1 MDILYQII
9 GVFLSLW
16 WLWLPVA
23 LFASFIELWTKYL
36 KIQAVKKIN
45 WILLE
50 VKVPRDVQRTP
61 KSMEQ
66 IFAGFHGVQ
75 AKIKFWDK
83 YWKGKVQEWFS
94 LEIAGIDGGV
104 YFFVRTPEQYRNLVE
119 AQIYAQYP
127 GAEIHETLDY
137 AGPLANKVPSKNF
150 DIAGVELVLVK
161 DDFYPLRTYPT
172 FEEKEEERRV
182 DPMAA
187 FLEILSKLKP
197 GENIFVQYVVKPLS
211 LDEEKKIKE
220 AAQAQI
226 DKMHGRKK
234 DAKKGFFG
242 NFTDEAAEFM
252 IHLVKGVFVFPE
264 WAERKSD
271 EKSEKQVTLSP
282 GEKLVAEG
290 IEAKVSK
297 LLFKSSIRFAY
308 IARSDVFN
316 KANIAAVLGAFK
328 QFNTVNMNGFKPNGD
343 VGTSADYPF
352 FKKRREYLKKKDFI
366 ERYIKRKWPR
376 KPKGKDFTLNAEE
389 LATVY
394 HYPLIVVAAPT
405 LRRVES
411 KKAEPPVSLPVG

>member
-23 LFASFIELWTKYL
+23 LFSAFIELWTKYL
-36 KIQAVKKIN
+36 KANAVKKIN

-66 IFAGFHGVQ
+66 IFAGLHGVQ
-75 AKIKFWDK
+75 TKIKFWDK

-137 AGPLANKVPSKNF
+137 AGPLASKVPSKNF
-150 DIAGVELVLVK
+150 DIAGVELVLAR
-161 DDFYPLRTYPT
+161 DDFYPLRTYPQ

-182 DPMAA
+182 DPIAA

-197 GENIFVQYVVKPLS
+197 SENIFVQYIVKPLS
-211 LDEEKKIKE
+211 FDEEKKIKE

-226 DKMHGRKK
+226 DKMHGRRK
-234 DAKKGFFG
+234 
-242 NFTDEAAEFM
+242 EA
-252 IHLVKGVFVFPE
+252 
-264 WAERKSD
+264 
-271 EKSEKQVTLSP
+271 EKQLTLSP

-290 IEAKVSK
+290 VEAKVSK

-328 QFNTVNMNGFKPNGD
+328 QFNTVNMNGFKPNSD

-352 FKKRREYLKKKDFI
+352 FKKRREYLKKKNFI
-366 ERYIKRKWPR
+366 ERFIKRKWPS
-376 KPKGKDFTLNAEE
+376 KPK
-389 LATVY
+389 
-394 HYPLIVVAAPT
+394 
-405 LRRVES
+405 
-411 KKAEPPVSLPVG
+411 

>member
-23 LFASFIELWTKYL
+23 LFSAFIELWTKYL
-36 KIQAVKKIN
+36 KAKAVKKIN

-66 IFAGFHGVQ
+66 IFAGLHGVQ
-75 AKIKFWDK
+75 TKIKFWDK

-137 AGPLANKVPSKNF
+137 AGPLASKVPSKNF
-150 DIAGVELVLVK
+150 DIAGVELVLAR
-161 DDFYPLRTYPT
+161 DDFYPLRTYPQ

-182 DPMAA
+182 DPIAA

-197 GENIFVQYVVKPLS
+197 SENIFVQYIVKPLS
-211 LDEEKKIKE
+211 FDEEKKIKE

-226 DKMHGRKK
+226 DKMHGRRKEV
-234 DAKKGFFG
+234 KKGFFG
-242 NFTDEAAEFM
+242 NFSDEAAEFM
-252 IHLVKGVFVFPE
+252 LNLAKGAFVFPE

-271 EKSEKQVTLSP
+271 EKAEKQLTLSP

-290 IEAKVSK
+290 VEAKVSK

-328 QFNTVNMNGFKPNGD
+328 QFNTVNMNGFKPNSD

-352 FKKRREYLKKKDFI
+352 FKKRREYLKKKNFI
-366 ERYIKRKWPR
+366 ERFIKRKWPS

-394 HYPLIVVAAPT
+394 HYPLVVVKAPT
-405 LRRVES
+405 LRHVES